1 MDPICR
7 TVRFVRVV
15 GSPHGHEP
23 LAAGYAITIIAI
35 IDMCVPRT
43 RSAAAIVEAGRNVAL
58 ARPSKMQ
65 LPYHIDADVTS
76 FYCAQG
82 VLLWTGPSSV
92 SWYWMEAKLYSCG
105 KT

>member
-65 LPYHIDADVTS
+65 LPYYIDAEVTS
-76 FYCAQG
+76 FYCALMDRPLFRFM
-82 VLLWTGPSSV
+82 VLDESKAVLMW
-92 SWYWMEAKLYSCG
+92 
-105 KT
+105 

>member
-35 IDMCVPRT
+35 VMDMCVPRT
-43 RSAAAIVEAGRNVAL
+43 RITVAIVEAGRNVHVAL

-65 LPYHIDADVTS
+65 LPCRIEAEVSRLPATVH
-76 FYCAQG
+76 G
-82 VLLWTGPSSV
+82 VCTYGPTPLPFHGT
-92 SWYWMEAKLYSCG
+92 E
-105 KT
+105 